1 MPRHDPFTG
10 LNFRVEIDGVAVAAF
25 AECSG
30 LSSETDVIEYREGAD
45 RTSTPRLLPG
55 LTHYGPIVM
64 RRGVTGNRDLWNWRQ
79 TVVDGNVQRLNG
91 SVLLLDA
98 EGNLVVRWNFFEA
111 WPRKWEGPAL
121 RARGN
126 EVAIETLEIVCERI
140 ELA

>member
-10 LNFRVEIDGVAVAAF
+10 LNFRIEIDGVAVAAF

-79 TVVDGNVQRLNG
+79 TVIDGNVQRLNG

-111 WPRKWEGPAL
+111 WPRKCEGPAL

-140 ELA
+140 ELG